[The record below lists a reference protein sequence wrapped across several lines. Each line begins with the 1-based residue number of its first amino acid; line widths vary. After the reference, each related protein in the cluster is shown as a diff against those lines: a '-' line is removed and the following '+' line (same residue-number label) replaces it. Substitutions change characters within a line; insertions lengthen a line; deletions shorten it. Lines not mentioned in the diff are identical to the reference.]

1 MRNRRTSSRASLL
14 AAALLVGLVAAACV
28 NPEPV
33 SGNKVLLVGDSLMN
47 QSRGA
52 VTDALT
58 ADGWDV
64 RIQAQGSTTITQ
76 WAERFPLL
84 DYAED
89 PNIIVIELGTNDCSP
104 EDCPNLQPYIDEIM
118 KYTTS
123 ADAVVW
129 LNVLEDNPLVDRRDW
144 VNDQIEQAVSR
155 HPKLFLADMN
165 GEFEGRDEVHTPD
178 GIHFNDEGQKEF
190 AEFIREQLEPFKPV
204 GPEQ

>member
-1 MRNRRTSSRASLL
+1 
-14 AAALLVGLVAAACV
+14 
-28 NPEPV
+28 
-33 SGNKVLLVGDSLMN
+33 MN
-47 QSRGA
+47 QSRDA
-52 VTDALT
+52 VTETLQG
-58 ADGWDV
+58 DGWDV
-64 RIQAQGSTTITQ
+64 QIQAQGSTTITQ

-84 DYAED
+84 DYSGD

-129 LNVLEDNPLVDRRDW
+129 LNVLEDNPLVKRRDW

-165 GEFEGRDEVHTPD
+165 GEFEGRDEIHTED
-178 GIHFNDEGQKEF
+178 GIHFNDQGQQEF

-204 GPEQ
+204 GSEQ